1 MKQNVASVLVLTLIA
16 LIVGTAQP
24 SPAAETLVGGYSKV
38 SVTNEQVIAA
48 AQFAVK
54 TLAAMPERAV
64 VVSLVEIKEAE
75 QQVVAGMNYRLRLRV
90 LGDDLVRQMIVVV
103 WWQAWRK
110 PDPYRLTSWAW
121 KQGVQMTVRPVR
133 FDPKGEPRKV
143 FIGENTNAISTVEEL
158 QARITALPAGTEL
171 SWNSG
176 CYLYEFVPV
185 GTNRIPMK
193 DFVNMCEKAGVT
205 FSYSCGF

>member
-1 MKQNVASVLVLTLIA
+1 MRTPLVLSFLMMGSI
-16 LIVGTAQP
+16 LFGIVQP
-24 SPAAETLVGGYSKV
+24 SSAAETLVGGYSEV

-54 TLAAMPERAV
+54 TQALSVERAPV
-64 VVSLVEIKEAE
+64 ITLVEILKAE
-75 QQVVAGMNYRLRLRV
+75 QQVVAGMNYRLRLKV
-90 LGDDLVRQMIVVV
+90 KVDETVREAKAVV
-103 WWQAWRK
+103 WRQAWRK

-158 QARITALPAGTEL
+158 QARVTALPAGTEL

-176 CYLYEFVPV
+176 CYLYECVPV

-193 DFVNMCEKAGVT
+193 DFVNMCEKAGLT